1 MYKNR
6 VRDPVH
12 GFIHFFDREK
22 MVIDTPHMQRLKN
35 IKQLA
40 FTYYVY
46 PGAMHSRFEHSLGV
60 MHLAGKIYDSI
71 YLKKPRL
78 IDDAI
83 KSFAKPGQTKEII
96 RLAALMHD
104 IGHLPFSHT
113 GEAVLPRNMKHEDV
127 SLEIIGRMAEYL
139 DDLYFIGATD
149 LVVKLLKGNVPLEL
163 KFLAD
168 ILSGQVDADRMD
180 YLLRDSLHCGVEYGN
195 FDCLRLIECL
205 TVHESDTGI
214 ELAIQRGGVH
224 ALEALILARYYMFTQ
239 VYGHRTRRIYDIY
252 LVEFLRQ
259 QEFDFNPLCKVCEH
273 DDISTIVRLRQ
284 TAQKEKEEGIIGVA
298 TRLLSRHHHSVIFET
313 SDFADIR
320 DKQQASSIFERLKE
334 KYPQFEFI
342 IDPDGCGGNIH
353 KFYVDGDE
361 EEGVYFYVITAD
373 GRKSLI
379 SDESR
384 IIGKIH
390 KKFRAIRIYTNQ
402 KDTHVI
408 QDLKKEVRGG

>member
-1 MYKNR
+1 M
-6 VRDPVH
+6 
-12 GFIHFFDREK
+12 
-22 MVIDTPHMQRLKN
+22 
-35 IKQLA
+35 
-40 FTYYVY
+40 
-46 PGAMHSRFEHSLGV
+46 
-60 MHLAGKIYDSI
+60 
-71 YLKKPRL
+71 
-78 IDDAI
+78 
-83 KSFAKPGQTKEII
+83 
-96 RLAALMHD
+96 
-104 IGHLPFSHT
+104 
-113 GEAVLPRNMKHEDV
+113 LPRNMKHEDV